1 MKLVNYHTHTYRC
14 GHASGTEEDYVLFAI
29 SSNIKTL
36 GFSDHGPFKDEDF
49 GFRMNFDEFQNYLDT
64 IESLK
69 EKYSDKITIK
79 SSVEIEYFKHKETY
93 YEELLHSYNLD
104 YLLLG
109 QHMYLNKFNK
119 ITYLETSTILDYAK
133 SLCDAMDSHLFKM
146 VAHPDYFMQLP
157 ITFNHDCK
165 IATEMIINSA
175 LKNDVILEFNA
186 NGIRKGL

>member
-1 MKLVNYHTHTYRC
+1 
-14 GHASGTEEDYVLFAI
+14 
-29 SSNIKTL
+29 
-36 GFSDHGPFKDEDF
+36 
-49 GFRMNFDEFQNYLDT
+49 
-64 IESLK
+64 
-69 EKYSDKITIK
+69 
-79 SSVEIEYFKHKETY
+79 
-93 YEELLHSYNLD
+93 
-104 YLLLG
+104 
-109 QHMYLNKFNK
+109 MYLNKFNK

-186 NGIRKGL
+186 NGIRKGLSDYPNKKRYPYSNIEFWEKISSANVKSIIGSDAQNPKQLFDDSVKQSYLIAKKLNLNLVDLFPNE